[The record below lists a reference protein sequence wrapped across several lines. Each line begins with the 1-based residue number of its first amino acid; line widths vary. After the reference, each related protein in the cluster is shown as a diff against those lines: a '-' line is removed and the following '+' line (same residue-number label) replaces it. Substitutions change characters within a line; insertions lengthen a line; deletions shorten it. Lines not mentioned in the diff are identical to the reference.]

1 MASIV
6 ERVESLI
13 KKPIEDLGYTLYDV
27 QYVKEGQ
34 NYFLRVFIEKQNGSI
49 NLNDC
54 EKVND
59 GISDI
64 LDKADYIKEQ
74 YFLEVSSTGLE
85 KVLRKD
91 EHLSQNIGNAIQINL
106 FKPIDMEASL
116 KGEKVSESMEETEH
130 ANKTS
135 IGKVGK
141 ASTIKSPTGKKSK
154 DKKMQNKNSAI
165 KEFVGNLKDFDE
177 NYIMLEL
184 ENGEVLQV
192 DRKNIS
198 QIKTVFDWDCLD

>member
-91 EHLSQNIGNAIQINL
+91 EHLSQYWKCN
-106 FKPIDMEASL
+106 S
-116 KGEKVSESMEETEH
+116 
-130 ANKTS
+130 NK
-135 IGKVGK
+135 
-141 ASTIKSPTGKKSK
+141 
-154 DKKMQNKNSAI
+154 
-165 KEFVGNLKDFDE
+165 FV
-177 NYIMLEL
+177 
-184 ENGEVLQV
+184 
-192 DRKNIS
+192 
-198 QIKTVFDWDCLD
+198 